1 MEEINRPRGASVFG
15 QKDVATMNKQG
26 HITVPSGIPKGLIGE
41 EQKDDFLIKKP
52 LTDQIVLTDNQV
64 TPNH

>member
-1 MEEINRPRGASVFG
+1 
-15 QKDVATMNKQG
+15 MNKQG
-26 HITVPSGIPKGLIGE
+26 HITIPSGIPKGLIGE

>member
-1 MEEINRPRGASVFG
+1 MPS
-15 QKDVATMNKQG
+15 MNKQG
-26 HITVPSGIPKGLIGE
+26 HITIPSGIPKGLIGE

-52 LTDQIVLTDNQV
+52 LTDKIVFTDNQV